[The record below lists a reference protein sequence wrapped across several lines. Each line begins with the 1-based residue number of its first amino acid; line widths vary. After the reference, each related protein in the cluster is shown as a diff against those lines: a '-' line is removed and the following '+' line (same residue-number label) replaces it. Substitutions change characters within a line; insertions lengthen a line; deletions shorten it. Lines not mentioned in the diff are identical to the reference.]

1 MNQQFEDLLNEI
13 SKNWFDYKW
22 FIYFYLLFVWI
33 FCYLHVQN
41 DDAKVSSSIVW
52 LFLYKSSMIYD
63 M

>member
-1 MNQQFEDLLNEI
+1 M
-13 SKNWFDYKW
+13 
-22 FIYFYLLFVWI
+22 IYVCLLFVWV